1 MFGRSVATEVS
12 RPRVLVL
19 GGGISGLTAAW
30 ALSGGETP
38 DDSLE
43 VCLIEA
49 APTFGGKIASTVIE
63 GRRVDL
69 GPDGFLARRPEAV
82 ALATHLGL
90 SDQLRVPGAS
100 GAGIFARGKIRQMP
114 AKLNLGIPTQWR
126 ALAKSRVLG
135 PWALFRAGIDVVAPR
150 HDLRGKLGDRAIGP
164 LIENKLGRRVVET
177 LVDPMI
183 GGIHAGRVADMSAAA
198 TFPPLLTAAG
208 TSGSLMHALSA
219 SLPPSPS
226 DGEPAAP
233 VFNSLEGSVS
243 SLIDRLVE
251 VVRERGVELLTST
264 EATALHH
271 DGAGWE
277 ITTTSDTLRADGIV
291 LAVPTGPAADLVRP
305 LDEEMAGLLET
316 IDYASVGLVTFV
328 LDEGALPEDLYGTG
342 LLIPSIARRADGSA
356 FLTTAVTY
364 LSSKWP
370 HLQTDGTVLVRVS
383 TGRIDDLRF
392 SALDDQ
398 ALVAQ
403 LTGEL
408 EELFG
413 CALRPRATTVARWID
428 GLPQYRVNHQ
438 LRVAGIESA
447 ADRQPNMVVTGAA
460 YHGVGI
466 PACIGAA
473 AYAADLLRSKL
484 LET

>member
-1 MFGRSVATEVS
+1 MATEVS

-19 GGGISGLTAAW
+19 GGGISGLTAVW
-30 ALSGGETP
+30 ALTGGETP
-38 DDSLE
+38 DDALE

-49 APTFGGKIASTVIE
+49 APTFGGKIAATVID
-63 GRRVDL
+63 GRNVDL

-82 ALATHLGL
+82 ALAKHLGL
-90 SDQLRVPGAS
+90 TEQLRVPGTS

-114 AKLNLGIPTQWR
+114 AKLNLGIPTEWR

-135 PWALFRAGIDVVAPR
+135 PWALLRAGIDIVAPR

-164 LIENKLGRRVVET
+164 LIERKLGRRVVET

-208 TSGSLMHALSA
+208 TSGSLMHALRT
-219 SLPPSPS
+219 SLPPSPA
-226 DGEPAAP
+226 DGEPVAP
-233 VFNSLEGSVS
+233 VFNSLEGSVA
-243 SLIDRLVE
+243 SLIDRLVA
-251 VVRERGVELLTST
+251 VGQERGAELLTST
-264 EATALHH
+264 EALHLRH
-271 DGAGWE
+271 DDAGWE
-277 ITTTSDTLRADGIV
+277 ITTSEGIFRADGIV
-291 LAVPTGPAADLVRP
+291 LAVPTGPAAELVRS
-305 LDEEMAGLLET
+305 LDEEMADLLAT

-328 LDEGALPEDLYGTG
+328 LDEGVLPEGLYGTG
-342 LLIPSIARRADGSA
+342 MLVPSIARRSDGSA
-356 FLTTAVTY
+356 LLTTAVTY
-364 LSSKWP
+364 LTTKWP
-370 HLQTDGTVLVRVS
+370 HLQRDGSVLVRVS
-383 TGRIDDLRF
+383 TGRIDDVRF
-392 SALDDQ
+392 RDLDDE
-398 ALVAQ
+398 ALIAQ

-413 CALRPRATTVARWID
+413 VAIHPRATTVVRWMD

-447 ADRQPNMVVTGAA
+447 ADRLPNLVVTGAA

-473 AYAADLLRSKL
+473 ASAADLLRSKL
-484 LET
+484 LGDEAPYS

>member
-1 MFGRSVATEVS
+1 ME
-12 RPRVLVL
+12 RPRVLIL

-30 ALSGGETP
+30 ALTGGETP
-38 DDSLE
+38 DDALE

-49 APTFGGKIASTVIE
+49 APTFGGKIASTVID

-82 ALATHLGL
+82 ALAKHLGL
-90 SDQLRVPGAS
+90 TNQLRIPGTS
-100 GAGIFARGKIRQMP
+100 GAGIFARGKIRHMP
-114 AKLNLGIPTQWR
+114 AKLNLGIPTEWR

-135 PWALFRAGIDVVAPR
+135 PWALLRAGIDIVAPR
-150 HDLRGKLGDRAIGP
+150 HDLRGRLGDRAIGP
-164 LIENKLGRRVVET
+164 LIERKLGRRVVET

-208 TSGSLMHALSA
+208 TSGSLMHALRT
-219 SLPPSPS
+219 SLPPSPA
-226 DGEPAAP
+226 DGEPMAP
-233 VFNSLEGSVS
+233 VFNSLVGSVA

-251 VVRERGVELLTST
+251 VVRERGVELLSST
-264 EATALHH
+264 EATDLHH
-271 DGAGWE
+271 DDEGWKVE
-277 ITTTSDTLRADGIV
+277 TTTGTIRADGLV
-291 LAVPTGPAADLVRP
+291 LAVPTGPAAQLVRP

-328 LDEGALPEDLYGTG
+328 LDEGAMPEDLYGTG
-342 LLIPSIARRADGSA
+342 LLVPSIARRSDGSA

-364 LSSKWP
+364 LTNKWP
-370 HLQTDGTVLVRVS
+370 HLQRDGTALVRVS

-392 SALDDQ
+392 SALDDE

-413 CALRPRATTVARWID
+413 VDIHPRATSVARWMD

-447 ADRQPNMVVTGAA
+447 ADRQPNLVVTGAA

-473 AYAADLLRSKL
+473 ASAADLLRSKL
-484 LET
+484 LGD